1 MSEVNIQNTHF
12 TLILMKSQEVETI
25 PLIRKKTPLLEVLQ
39 GSTKILSIFRV
50 LIYFQRTSLIDACV
64 LSVLLFL

>member
-39 GSTKILSIFRV
+39 GSTKILSIFRA
-50 LIYFQRTSLIDACV
+50 LHYFQRTSID
-64 LSVLLFL
+64 